1 MPVLFFMQEVQR
13 VQSPEQQQVIRHSLF
28 VSVLV
33 STYAHHLLECLG
45 ITYYHLMVVP
55 RLCIP
60 RHGVCKDW
68 PDCGH
73 EHPSLVSKITC
84 IHDRQMVEESLS
96 MCELRAPLSLSSF
109 AHHLAQPEHLG
120 IAWLLHYSSLAA
132 CAETWLPQE
141 LA

>member
-1 MPVLFFMQEVQR
+1 
-13 VQSPEQQQVIRHSLF
+13 VIRHSLF
-28 VSVLV
+28 VSVLF
-33 STYAHHLLECLG
+33 STYAQHLLECVGFTWYLL
-45 ITYYHLMVVP
+45 ILVPTLHVP
-55 RLCIP
+55 R
-60 RHGVCKDW
+60 HDVCKDRQMV
-68 PDCGH
+68 H
-73 EHPSLVSKITC
+73 Y
-84 IHDRQMVEESLS
+84 RQMVEESLS